1 MDPIGHTFTLGK
13 KERLKSRKLI
23 ERVFREGQRFALF
36 PLRVHFCVTPAP
48 AARYPTAPPVPYPIT
63 PSAPERY
70 PASPDP
76 STTDPLKPGA
86 STSPVSKPTGNEPTG
101 SKPTGSK
108 PAGSPA
114 RLQAGFG
121 ASSRNFKKA
130 VDRNRIK
137 RLTREAYRL
146 QKQGLQD
153 HLARQGMYMA
163 VFFIYT
169 GKELPDQATITE
181 KIGVALQKLVKAT
194 AS

>member
-48 AARYPTAPPVPYPIT
+48 AARHPAVPPAPYPIT
-63 PSAPERY
+63 LSPPDLSLSVPERH

-76 STTDPLKPGA
+76 STTDPLKPGG
-86 STSPVSKPTGNEPTG
+86 STSPVSKPPG
-101 SKPTGSK
+101 SKPTGD
-108 PAGSPA
+108 PAH
-114 RLQAGFG
+114 LQAGFG

-146 QKQGLQD
+146 QKQALHD